1 MENDFTLID
10 TRNLVGVTLRYALAK
25 SLVLEF
31 DIHPPAYGLG
41 HRILI
46 KGQPNYF
53 RPDVDWGQLA
63 FVESAWREV
72 TGWLINELGPDW
84 YSEIDVRQGDL
95 QRWFCRGLVGAR
107 LGNEVMI
114 PSYLVV
120 SS

>member
-1 MENDFTLID
+1 MVKDFTLID
-10 TRNLVGVTLRYALAK
+10 TRNLTGIALRYAVAK
-25 SLVLEF
+25 ALGLDFVV
-31 DIHPPAYGLG
+31 HPPEYGLG

-53 RPDVDWGQLA
+53 RPEAEWAEMA
-63 FVESAWREV
+63 FIEPAWREV

-84 YSEIDVRQGDL
+84 YSEIDARQGDL